1 MKYFR
6 VVCALVIIMVVGCA
20 APKGPSES
28 IFENDTP
35 IIDIHTHTFNA
46 KYLPLMGIVLGK
58 RDVSLFTM
66 LFHSQSVRPIALAI
80 SEEAKLTQIKPAAP
94 TVVSFQQIK
103 ERIAVQQGISL
114 QRVEQ
119 NNAVRALDKVIN
131 RYEKEIES
139 RKDVRTPRLEDEKTA
154 YLIRQEAL
162 DTSLK
167 EMEEADLKAIRDA
180 LQSFGFVLEIDAVV
194 RFLRALIS
202 PDGDQYRNYLRS
214 YNHRVALIVSHMM
227 DLAPV

>member
-1 MKYFR
+1 MHGNHLNPKEVAMKYFR

-28 IFENDTP
+28 IFEKDIKAVRATNLGLINDTP

-139 RKDVRTPRLEDEKTA
+139 RKGVRTPRL
-154 YLIRQEAL
+154 
-162 DTSLK
+162 
-167 EMEEADLKAIRDA
+167 
-180 LQSFGFVLEIDAVV
+180 
-194 RFLRALIS
+194 
-202 PDGDQYRNYLRS
+202 
-214 YNHRVALIVSHMM
+214 
-227 DLAPV
+227 